1 MCINSVRARTYASW
15 RAKFAAQIVPYA
27 AQNVILAHFSR
38 SVLGMKE
45 KNIATNSSSVAV
57 FVFNALMVLGNSDI
71 GRINAH
77 HGAEKSVKEGTLR

>member
-1 MCINSVRARTYASW
+1 M
-15 RAKFAAQIVPYA
+15 PYA

-57 FVFNALMVLGNSDI
+57 FVFNALMFLGNSVI
-71 GRINAH
+71 VRINTH
-77 HGAEKSVKEGTLR
+77 HGAKKSVTVFISRRKQYCAFVGGRLEQAVIYTY

>member
-1 MCINSVRARTYASW
+1 M
-15 RAKFAAQIVPYA
+15 PYA

-57 FVFNALMVLGNSDI
+57 FVFNALMFLGNSVI
-71 GRINAH
+71 GRINTH
-77 HGAEKSVKEGTLR
+77 HGAKKSVTVFISRRKQY